1 MDQWSEDR
9 SLVELTKVPEIK
21 QVVDIYQSVEEAS
34 RIHRFWK
41 VK

>member
-21 QVVDIYQSVEEAS
+21 QVVDIYQSAEEAS